1 MAKEEELLLFSCC
14 SSNSCDHRMHNMCA
28 SGSVV
33 YCGGQGVCV
42 DDGVTVVVD
51 VVDGNDVF
59 VLHRRPNKDCIL
71 QKRLQRLSALVGLVL
86 K

>member
-1 MAKEEELLLFSCC
+1 
-14 SSNSCDHRMHNMCA
+14 MHNICA

-42 DDGVTVVVD
+42 DDGVTVVVE